1 MIQMNLQNRN
11 RLTDLE
17 KWNLLFSGGKMQK
30 GIVREFGMN
39 MYTLLYLKWV
49 TNKIQCMELCS
60 VLCGRLEKFL

>member
-1 MIQMNLQNRN
+1 MNLQNRN

-17 KWNLLFSGGKMQK
+17 KWNLLLSGGKMWE

-49 TNKIQCMELCS
+49 TNKIQRMELCS